1 MDPEHLARWFD
12 AHSQRLVLYARHW
25 LSDDQAQ
32 DAVQVAFARLM
43 GQLRTPRDVQAWL
56 FRTVRNE
63 ALTRL
68 RRRECHA
75 RRHRLLSA
83 EQASW
88 FESQPEDLV
97 DARRAQE
104 ILMTL
109 PAERREVVLL
119 RIWGQLSLKQIGR
132 IVGSPL
138 TTVQSRYKAALAAI
152 KERMQESCETT
163 TE

>member
-1 MDPEHLARWFD
+1 MDPKHLGKWFD
-12 AHSQRLVLYARHW
+12 AHSERLMLYARHW
-25 LSDDQAQ
+25 LGEDQAQ
-32 DAVQVAFARLM
+32 DVVQVAFTRLM
-43 GQLRTPRDVQAWL
+43 GQLREPRDVQAWL
-56 FRTVRNE
+56 YRTVRNE

-68 RRRECHA
+68 RRRA
-75 RRHRLLSA
+75 RRGRRDRALSGERA
-83 EQASW
+83 RW
-88 FESQPEDLV
+88 FESHAEDLI

-109 PAERREVVLL
+109 APERREVILL

-138 TTVQSRYKAALAAI
+138 TTVQSRYKAALATI

-163 TE
+163 RE

>member
-1 MDPEHLARWFD
+1 MDPEQLARWFD
-12 AHSQRLVLYARHW
+12 AYSQRLMLYARHW
-25 LSDDQAQ
+25 LGEDQAE

-43 GQLRTPRDVQAWL
+43 GQLREPRDVQAWL
-56 FRTVRNE
+56 FRIVRNE
-63 ALTRL
+63 AVTRL
-68 RRRECHA
+68 RRQARHA
-75 RRHRLLSA
+75 RHNRLLSA
-83 EQASW
+83 EQPSW
-88 FESQPEDLV
+88 FERGAEDLI

-109 PAERREVVLL
+109 PRERREVVLL

-132 IVGSPL
+132 IVGRPL

-163 TE
+163 RE